1 MFLCKTLLLQL
12 ISYLC
17 GHLFIQRHEARPSAD
32 INDSSSL
39 FFFTTGRRSTE
50 ISSQL
55 VGGSQPFV
63 VIFLPQFSDLIAFL
77 RHLCFRDISFFLL
90 TTQIAPGRVSCHDSL
105 LLRLLLPLFPDNNR
119 NRGPKQTGKKK
130 PNYSLG
136 SLSLSKVEK
145 NVNYHSWIQN
155 QIELLIS

>member
-1 MFLCKTLLLQL
+1 MIPAHFC
-12 ISYLC
+12 
-17 GHLFIQRHEARPSAD
+17 
-32 INDSSSL
+32 SL
-39 FFFTTGRRSTE
+39 PLEDQAQKRSTE

-55 VGGSQPFV
+55 MGGSQPFV
-63 VIFLPQFSDLIAFL
+63 VILLPQFSDLIAFL

-130 PNYSLG
+130 KTNYSLG